1 MDILFYFNLIF
12 MWSIYVNKYE
22 WKLFMDI
29 AFLMSVIQPK
39 WFLGKFFSDLEINV
53 CYKNNFEMLE
63 KLLIF
68 QN

>member
-1 MDILFYFNLIF
+1 MEI
-12 MWSIYVNKYE
+12 IYGYRISDECNSTEMV
-22 WKLFMDI
+22 F
-29 AFLMSVIQPK
+29 
-39 WFLGKFFSDLEINV
+39 GKISNGNFFSDLEINV